1 MLAAAAAV
9 LCAVICAAGCISSAD
24 EDEAYVL
31 GTWYHGDDKLEVFMT
46 FADDGTG
53 IICCLK
59 DDNGTLK
66 LNVPLPYV
74 NDILWDTEEDN
85 IYLLFDNG
93 AETSYTFDEKT
104 GKLTSQKFGIVY
116 EPVSLF
122 EEDDGISAVW
132 YSEDDKSAEVAIDYD
147 DGTGVSYCVL
157 FNEGK
162 DGKLSDEPDGV
173 TIFYTYEKKDDGSFD
188 VVTDDGTKYHY
199 VLSNQGQTL
208 TSSTGDVYTKMPDSL
223 SAYLKLIECAEKKLA

>member
-9 LCAVICAAGCISSAD
+9 LCAVICAAGCINSAD
-24 EDEAYVL
+24 GDEADVL
-31 GTWYHGDDKLEVFMT
+31 GTWYHGDDKLEVLISL
-46 FADDGTG
+46 DEDGTG

-74 NDILWDTEEDN
+74 NDVLWDAEGDT

-93 AETSYTFDEKT
+93 AETSYAIDETT

-116 EPVSLF
+116 APVSLF
-122 EEDDGISAVW
+122 DEDDGISAVW
-132 YSEDDKSAEVAIDYD
+132 YFEDDKSSEVEVAIDYD
-147 DGTGVSYCVL
+147 DGTGVSYCVW

-162 DGKLSDEPDGV
+162 DGKLSDEADGEI
-173 TIFYTYEKKDDGSFD
+173 IFYTYEKKDDGSFD
-188 VVTDDGTKYHY
+188 VITDDGTKSHS

-208 TSSTGDVYTKMPDSL
+208 TSSTGAVYTNLLAPFTPECLIHSL
-223 SAYLKLIECAEKKLA
+223 HSSS